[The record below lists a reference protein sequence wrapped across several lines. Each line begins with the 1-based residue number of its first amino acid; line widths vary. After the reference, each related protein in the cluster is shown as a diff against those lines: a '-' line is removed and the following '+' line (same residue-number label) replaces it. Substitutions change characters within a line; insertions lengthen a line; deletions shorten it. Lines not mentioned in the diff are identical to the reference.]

1 MNIRLGYVATALKLG
16 KITSSST
23 VTYSTYT
30 KQSTDRDKLEKLQKV
45 AVSNVNDL
53 YKILEYT
60 VKNNIHFY
68 RLTSA
73 LIPLATH
80 PEVTNWEFRR
90 ILKMDF
96 DWLGNFINK
105 NNLRVDTHPDDSN
118 VINSSKEEVLKTTE
132 RNLWFHANLF
142 NDINYPLGK
151 MAVHIGGKEGGK
163 AAATERFFK
172 NFNNLPKE
180 ITKLLIFENDDKS
193 FTTKEVLNICKEI
206 KAPMVLDVHHH
217 NCNSGADELEPMLK
231 DIFATW
237 EGEILPP
244 KVNYSSPK
252 TGEKDKKHA
261 DFIDAA
267 SFIDFIELC
276 IPLGIDFDVMLEAK
290 KADLALYQLIDDI
303 KILKPNWNWIDTST
317 LQILESQEIEE
328 SQKIEE
334 IEEIN

>member
-1 MNIRLGYVATALKLG
+1 MHIRLGYVATALKAA
-16 KITSSST
+16 KITSAST

-60 VKNNIHFY
+60 VKNDVHFY
-68 RLTSA
+68 RITSA

-80 PEVTNWEFRR
+80 PEVTDWEFRR

-96 DWLGNFINK
+96 DWLGNYINH
-105 NNLRVDTHPDDSN
+105 NNLRVDMHPDESN
-118 VINSSKEEVLKTTE
+118 VINSSKEEVIKATE
-132 RNLWFHANLF
+132 KSLWFHANLF
-142 NDINYPLGK
+142 SDINYPLGK
-151 MAVHIGGKEGGK
+151 MVLHIGGKEGGK

-206 KAPMVLDVHHH
+206 KVPMVLDVHHH
-217 NCNSGADELEPMLK
+217 NCNNGGDELEPMLV
-231 DIFATW
+231 DIFSTW
-237 EGEILPP
+237 VNELLPV
-244 KVNYSSPK
+244 KVHFSSPK

-261 DFIDAA
+261 DYIDAA
-267 SFIDFIELC
+267 AFIEFVEKC
-276 IPLGIDFDVMLEAK
+276 IPLEIDVDIMIEAK
-290 KADLALYQLIDDI
+290 QADLALFKLLEEV
-303 KILKPNWNWIDTST
+303 KSLKPEWTWTDNST
-317 LQILESQEIEE
+317 LEF
-328 SQKIEE
+328 
-334 IEEIN
+334 N